1 MRIAMFTDY
10 FYPELGGIQ
19 DSVAIVSRALAARG
33 HLIDIHAPRY
43 GRRDYHRID
52 ARMEE
57 PDLGPNVRIFRRVSV
72 PFPSST
78 RQSRAA
84 FPSPRAAAALAHGP
98 RPDIIHTHSFFGV
111 GLEALLAGAW
121 HGIPVIGTNH
131 TTVSGFGPH
140 VPVSVDRASR
150 YVIWYYNKCVRITAP
165 SRSVF
170 ADLGPER
177 LKPRQHVVSNPIDT
191 DLFRPPADPTRLSGR
206 AAFGLSG
213 PVIAS
218 AGRLA
223 PEKNLDVLLHAIA
236 RLRDQGQPAT
246 LALAGHGSHEGAL
259 KRLAGR
265 LAITDL
271 VRFLGTL
278 RPDDLVRLFQASDLF
293 AIPSTSETQSMVLA
307 QAMATGLPV
316 VAANSRALPEFVGPE
331 RGLLVDPHD
340 PGAFAEAFATLLRAD
355 PAHRLRLGQAARA
368 AAEALGVNHV
378 TDWWEALYRSTLQE
392 RQAA

>member
-1 MRIAMFTDY
+1 M
-10 FYPELGGIQ
+10 
-19 DSVAIVSRALAARG
+19 
-33 HLIDIHAPRY
+33 
-43 GRRDYHRID
+43 
-52 ARMEE
+52 
-57 PDLGPNVRIFRRVSV
+57 
-72 PFPSST
+72 
-78 RQSRAA
+78 
-84 FPSPRAAAALAHGP
+84 
-98 RPDIIHTHSFFGV
+98 
-111 GLEALLAGAW
+111 
-121 HGIPVIGTNH
+121 
-131 TTVSGFGPH
+131 
-140 VPVSVDRASR
+140 
-150 YVIWYYNKCVRITAP
+150 
-165 SRSVF
+165 
-170 ADLGPER
+170 
-177 LKPRQHVVSNPIDT
+177 
-191 DLFRPPADPTRLSGR
+191 
-206 AAFGLSG
+206 
-213 PVIAS
+213 
-218 AGRLA
+218 
-223 PEKNLDVLLHAIA
+223 
-236 RLRDQGQPAT
+236 
-246 LALAGHGSHEGAL
+246 